1 MAENEAR
8 EFVLQTEK
16 ALRARRLY
24 PAHSS
29 LHADAAK
36 AVFEKARLAIGTND
50 LTLTLSMT
58 DLFVERVSLIHRP
71 KREDAFFF
79 PLYRD
84 GLRDL
89 TFTPELTLEDVEALL
104 SVFEAEEKKQLSA
117 VEDTVMFLWRSEMRG
132 ITYNAVDGI
141 GDQESTGGSGG
152 GDGRADDYQAL
163 VAELMA
169 QIKTPAAPETGQGY
183 AFVLDA
189 DVRVAQTDFHYEA
202 GTVRRAFE
210 DNPRVLDLTA
220 READSLR
227 GEASTEREADLLG
240 RFAEILLTII
250 EDPALGDLDVAPVM
264 ARLLEGFWLAGD
276 VESLTAYVGWLRGA
290 HEGGATPEGRRTAE
304 AVLGR
309 FFTGER
315 LNQITEKLGAGSL
328 ELAYARPL
336 LDAAGP
342 AAFAPLLDL
351 QAGLRDGP
359 LKSELGEEVRA
370 RIRTDAALLRG
381 ALGSASPQVRAALSF
396 VTEADEPFYAAEL
409 IALTR
414 HADEAVRQKA
424 LGAARRIGTRPALES
439 LWNALEND
447 PSRPVRLLAFRLLEG
462 ADLPWLGER
471 VLALASRPDFAA
483 RPQWEKE
490 KLVWLLATQ
499 SPQKA
504 RPLFESWLPKKRWL
518 WRPDDREWGELA
530 TKGLVL
536 VGAEG
541 RALVV
546 ALRNAGGKLGA
557 IAAKALA
564 ADSAAEPRS
573 SSRG

>member
-29 LHADAAK
+29 LHVDAAR
-36 AVFEKARLAIGTND
+36 AVFERARLAIGSGD
-50 LTLTLSMT
+50 LTLTLSMA
-58 DLFVERVSLIHRP
+58 DVFLDRVSLIHRP
-71 KREDAFFF
+71 KREEAFFF

-89 TFTPELTLEDVEALL
+89 TFTSELALEDVEALL
-104 SVFEAEEKKQLSA
+104 GVFEAEEKKQLSA
-117 VEDTVMFLWRSEMRG
+117 VEDTVMFLWRSELRG

-141 GDQESTGGSGG
+141 GDQESIGASGG
-152 GDGRADDYQAL
+152 EGRADDYQAL

-220 READSLR
+220 SEAEALR
-227 GEASTEREADLLG
+227 GEARIEREADLLG

-250 EDPALGDLDVAPVM
+250 EDPALGELDVAPVM
-264 ARLLEGFWLAGD
+264 ARLLEGFWAAGD
-276 VESLTAYVGWLRGA
+276 SGSLTAYVGWLRGA
-290 HEGGATPEGRRTAE
+290 HQGGATPEGRRTAE

-309 FFTGER
+309 FFSGGR
-315 LNQITEKLGAGSL
+315 LKQITEKLGAGSL
-328 ELAYARPL
+328 ELASARPL
-336 LDAAGP
+336 LDAAGS
-342 AAFAPLLDL
+342 AAFTPLLDL
-351 QAGLRDGP
+351 HAGLKDGP
-359 LKSELGEEVRA
+359 LKAEIGGEIRA
-370 RIRTDAALLRG
+370 RVRSDAAALRM
-381 ALGSASPQVRAALSF
+381 ALGTASAQARAALAF
-396 VTEADEPFYAAEL
+396 VAETDEPSYAAEL

-414 HADEAVRQKA
+414 HPDEAVRQKA
-424 LGAARRIGTRPALES
+424 LGATRRIGTRPALEA
-439 LWNALEND
+439 LWQTLEND
-447 PSRPVRLLAFRLLEG
+447 ASRPVRLLAFRLLEG

-471 VLALASRPDFAA
+471 VLALAARPDFAG

-499 SPQKA
+499 SPAKA

-518 WRPDDREWGELA
+518 WRPEDQEWGELA
-530 TKGLVL
+530 TKGLAL
-536 VGAEG
+536 LGPQG
-541 RALVV
+541 RAAVV
-546 ALRNAGGKLGA
+546 ALRDAGGKLGA
-557 IAAKALA
+557 IAQKTLA
-564 ADSAAEPRS
+564 DTGAESRS
-573 SSRG
+573 GQRGQA